1 MQIMRQERGQSIL
14 EYAVLISIVI
24 AAAIGMQT
32 YVKRGLQGRYKAV
45 TDNLVI
51 GANGGSAAVAN
62 LGGPRQ
68 YEPYYA
74 ESSFRTTTNQET
86 TEAYGEGGVV
96 TRDIV
101 QDRRTRDQG
110 DFQQEG
116 TNAQQEDTWTQFDN

>member
-1 MQIMRQERGQSIL
+1 MNKRGQSIL
-14 EYAVLISIVI
+14 EYAVLISIVL

-45 TDNLVI
+45 TDNLVT
-51 GANGGSAAVAN
+51 GAGGNNEVAQ
-62 LGGPRQ
+62 LAGPRQ

-74 ESSFRTTTNQET
+74 ESSFRTTTTQES
-86 TEAYGEGGVV
+86 TEAYGQGGVV

-101 QDRRTRDQG
+101 NDRRTRDQG

-116 TNAQQEDTWTQFDN
+116 TRAGQEDTWTQFNNP